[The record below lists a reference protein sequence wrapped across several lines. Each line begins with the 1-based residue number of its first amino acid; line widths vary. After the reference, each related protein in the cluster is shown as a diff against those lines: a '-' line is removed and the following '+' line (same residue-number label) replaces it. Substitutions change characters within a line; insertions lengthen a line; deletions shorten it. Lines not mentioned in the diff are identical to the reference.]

1 MSESM
6 EKILH
11 RAFAKFLTDLA
22 DNTKTHPA
30 IIEDYK
36 TMFNTG
42 KYVSITG
49 APVIEKTTQN
59 QREARKR
66 IYSML
71 DITTTSV
78 DAPTVLAKATGSSLV
93 LSNFKLELD
102 SLTKKAELD
111 SKRVNGAKKAKEIL
125 SRKLSLLTT
134 EESTDTSK
142 KLEASDDKDVREKQR
157 RMAELKVEI
166 QLNNLM
172 AQAAELEELK
182 TKADIAAIRISV
194 QTVQEESPKGETSNI
209 VEAPRTTISRRNSG
223 TVSLLFNQT
232 KSCFWCLSES
242 ISA

>member
-1 MSESM
+1 MQ
-6 EKILH
+6 KILH
-11 RAFAKFLTDLA
+11 KAFAKFLTDVA
-22 DNTKTHPA
+22 DKTITHPA

-36 TMFNTG
+36 KIFNKG
-42 KYVSITG
+42 KYVSTIG
-49 APVIEKTTQN
+49 APVIEKTTQI
-59 QREARKR
+59 QREAKKR
-66 IYSML
+66 IDSML

-78 DAPTVLAKATGSSLV
+78 DAPTVLAKATDSSLL

-102 SLTKKAELD
+102 SLKKKAELD
-111 SKRVNGAKKAKEIL
+111 SERVDEAKKAKEIL
-125 SRKLSLLTT
+125 SRELFLLTT

-142 KLEASDDKDVREKQR
+142 KLEASDEKDVREKQR
-157 RMAELKVEI
+157 RMGKLKVEI
-166 QLNNLM
+166 KLNNLM

-182 TKADIAAIRISV
+182 TKADIAAIRISL

-223 TVSLLFNQT
+223 TVSLFFNQT